1 MLGVLSVV
9 CLILGSAFV
18 VAIGLRKRFKNKLF
32 NLKSQKPIE
41 DHDYVTCNVE
51 PRDGHID
58 KNEGDSG
65 DNFELKE
72 GDDIQAD
79 KDRDYYFMDTMF
91 IGEVMVYLYGS
102 LLSILMFISWWA
114 CEAHSSV
121 RVQLSRWETSYW

>member
-1 MLGVLSVV
+1 MLSVV

-41 DHDYVTCNVE
+41 DHDYVTRNVE

-91 IGEVMVYLYGS
+91 IGEVIMHLYGS
-102 LLSILMFISWWA
+102 LLSILMFISW
-114 CEAHSSV
+114 
-121 RVQLSRWETSYW
+121 